1 MDSQIIIAARLE
13 SMGKYQE
20 ALVAYEKIIIE
31 KLNDTDALYLRRS
44 IAACKYY
51 LKDYTNA
58 EKLFIKILEEDKINA
73 NEREDAEDCLYLCY
87 LYGNKI
93 EKAEKY
99 FMNKL
104 KLSENNYEENLW
116 NYWYLGQIN
125 YLKKDYP
132 KAEFMYMNAL
142 EAAKKANNVKIKF
155 FLAHLLCIEII
166 LKKYNKAWE
175 NIEKNSNY
183 EDKSSGLYKIVLG
196 ILKKCTYPS
205 DNNWKKIY
213 DEGMKEAKSEK
224 FEENIE
230 LGKLLLKITDSVL
243 KEQISQFLD
252 EEGRI
257 VRWPKKTSD
266 KINVLKYLQ
275 GKFEPDKK
283 YSEVEVNAV
292 LKTWHTFNDHALL
305 RRELFDKFLLERTP
319 DCKEY
324 WVNTNKIII

>member
-73 NEREDAEDCLYLCY
+73 DEREDVEDCLYLCY

-125 YLKKDYP
+125 YLKKRLS
-132 KAEFMYMNAL
+132 K
-142 EAAKKANNVKIKF
+142 
-155 FLAHLLCIEII
+155 
-166 LKKYNKAWE
+166 
-175 NIEKNSNY
+175 
-183 EDKSSGLYKIVLG
+183 
-196 ILKKCTYPS
+196 
-205 DNNWKKIY
+205 
-213 DEGMKEAKSEK
+213 
-224 FEENIE
+224 
-230 LGKLLLKITDSVL
+230 
-243 KEQISQFLD
+243 
-252 EEGRI
+252 GRI
-257 VRWPKKTSD
+257 YVYECIRSCKKS
-266 KINVLKYLQ
+266 
-275 GKFEPDKK
+275 
-283 YSEVEVNAV
+283 
-292 LKTWHTFNDHALL
+292 
-305 RRELFDKFLLERTP
+305 
-319 DCKEY
+319 
-324 WVNTNKIII
+324 